1 MEGLEEFEVIREDNH
16 SDAEV
21 LQVFQ
26 IYDRWSAEEMKNFAL
41 FSVVNGDARD
51 WHSEMFR
58 DGLLILEAQG
68 RFVECQW

>member
-1 MEGLEEFEVIREDNH
+1 MEGLEEFEVTREDNH

-26 IYDRWSAEEMKNFAL
+26 NYDCWSAEEMKIFAL
-41 FSVVNGDARD
+41 FEIVNGGERD